1 MFIVAYVEREAVLPV
16 LENSLINEM
25 KVLNIYSF
33 KMEDRSDKQAAAFVL
48 REYWD
53 NYSSL
58 HSFFCNEKKME
69 TGKACEFGRKVSVFL
84 GDLEF

>member
-1 MFIVAYVEREAVLPV
+1 MAYVEREAVLPV

-48 REYWD
+48 REY
-53 NYSSL
+53 
-58 HSFFCNEKKME
+58 
-69 TGKACEFGRKVSVFL
+69 
-84 GDLEF
+84 